1 MTFGTIPRIILE
13 SLVLREIISV
23 MTSSKDFGTGFRMSK
38 HQRLLQTSYLLHFG
52 DSYLGFYRDQDIL
65 GSSSFVGNNFQ

>member
-13 SLVLREIISV
+13 SLVLQEIISV
-23 MTSSKDFGTGFRMSK
+23 MISSKAIGTVFRMSK
-38 HQRLLQTSYLLHFG
+38 HQRLLQTSYMLHFG

>member
-1 MTFGTIPRIILE
+1 
-13 SLVLREIISV
+13 
-23 MTSSKDFGTGFRMSK
+23 MTSSKAIGTGFRKSK
-38 HQRLLQTSYLLHFG
+38 HQRLLQTSYMLHFG

>member
-1 MTFGTIPRIILE
+1 MI
-13 SLVLREIISV
+13 
-23 MTSSKDFGTGFRMSK
+23 SSKAIGTGFRMQK
-38 HQRLLQTSYLLHFG
+38 HQRLLQTSYMLHFG